1 MDAKVKLSLDQ
12 AMQLAIDEAY
22 KGAAFVSPNPKVGCV
37 VLDSNGYLLSIGHHQ
52 FFGGPHA
59 EVEALKNLSVDQLK
73 GASLIVTL
81 EPCAHEGKTPS
92 CAKKI
97 ATLPIAQVVY
107 GIQDPNPLVAG
118 QGARILQDA
127 GIQTFEYQ
135 GSLKA
140 ELYDVCEEFLVNFTN
155 KRVFVAMK
163 VAQSL
168 DGKIALKNGQSQWIT
183 GPESR
188 DEVQRIRSYYD
199 AVLVGHGTLV
209 KDDPSLNIR
218 IPGLDKINWAVILGL
233 KKISKDMK
241 VFKVRPTEKVVS
253 LSGELSE
260 ILQQMWDLGIRS
272 VLVEGGSRVF
282 SNFIK
287 SGYVDRLHL
296 FTAPI
301 IMGQGMGW
309 TDNLEIL
316 NLESVA
322 RPQRIKTQMRGVDTY
337 QSLAFG
343 ADYQR

>member
-1 MDAKVKLSLDQ
+1 MDAKIKLSLDQ

-37 VLDSNGYLLSIGHHQ
+37 VLDSSGYLLAKGHHQ

-59 EVEALKNLSVDQLK
+59 EVEALKNLSNDQLK
-73 GASLIVTL
+73 GASLFVTL

-107 GIQDPNPLVAG
+107 GLQDPNPLVAG
-118 QGARILQDA
+118 QGAQIIRDA
-127 GIQTFEYQ
+127 GIQTLEYQ
-135 GSLKA
+135 GFLKS
-140 ELYDVCEEFLVNFTN
+140 ELFEVCEEFLVNFTK

-188 DEVQRIRSYYD
+188 EEVQRIRSNYD

-209 KDDPSLNIR
+209 KDNPSLNIR
-218 IPGLDKINWAVILGL
+218 IPGLEKINWAVILGSQ
-233 KKISKDMK
+233 KVPKEMN
-241 VFKVRPTEKVVS
+241 VFKVRPADKVVS
-253 LSGELSE
+253 LNGELPE
-260 ILQQMWDLGIRS
+260 ILDQIWKLGIRS
-272 VLVEGGSRVF
+272 VLVEGGSQVF
-282 SNFIK
+282 SSFIK
-287 SGYVDRLHL
+287 SGFVDRLHL

-301 IMGQGMGW
+301 VIGQGMGW
-309 TDNLEIL
+309 TEDFEIL
-316 NLESVA
+316 NLESIA
-322 RPQRIKTQMRGVDTY
+322 RPQRIKTQMRGIDTY

-343 ADYQR
+343 ADHQR

>member
-1 MDAKVKLSLDQ
+1 MDAKIKLSLDQ

-22 KGAAFVSPNPKVGCV
+22 IGAAFVSPNPKVGCV
-37 VLDSNGYLLSIGHHQ
+37 VLDSNGYLLSKGHHQ

-59 EVEALKNLSVDQLK
+59 EVEALKKLTYDQLK

-97 ATLPIAQVVY
+97 ATLPVAQVVY
-107 GIQDPNPLVAG
+107 GLQDPNPLVAG
-118 QGARILQDA
+118 QGAQIIREA
-127 GIQTFEYQ
+127 GIQALEYQ
-135 GSLKA
+135 GNLKA
-140 ELYDVCEEFLVNFTN
+140 DLYEVCEEFLVNFTK

-188 DEVQRIRSYYD
+188 EEVQRIRSNYD
-199 AVLVGHGTLV
+199 AVLVGYGTLV
-209 KDDPSLNIR
+209 KDNPSLNIR
-218 IPGLDKINWAVILGL
+218 VPGLVKINWAVILG
-233 KKISKDMK
+233 SKNVSKEMN
-241 VFKVRPTEKVVS
+241 VFKVRPADKVVS
-253 LSGELSE
+253 LNGELPE
-260 ILQQMWDLGIRS
+260 VLNQMWSLGIRS

-282 SNFIK
+282 SSFIK
-287 SGYVDRLHL
+287 SGLVDRLHL

-301 IMGQGMGW
+301 VMGQGMGW
-309 TDNLEIL
+309 TDDLEVLSLDSI
-316 NLESVA
+316 A
-322 RPQRIKTQMRGVDTY
+322 RPQRIKTQKRGLDTY

-343 ADYQR
+343 AGHQR